1 LLHDGAFR
9 PIARLVRRS
18 ADRAQGFPQELWKTE
33 VKMGSRVTLATA
45 FTLLASVGAAATP
58 SPAPTPYPNETPLLG
73 GRAPDDAPLPVV
85 DGVAGPAPAPT
96 PVSRVTRRLLNRK
109 LDLPTYARF
118 GTDPFADAAAQL
130 PAFSETVQV
139 FAKPMD
145 TQALTAKMKWWM
157 DDFEPIYA
165 GTGPAR
171 FHAPT
176 LAEMREYRPS
186 PPQSADLSTLLGILI
201 GHIKSDDKKSR

>member
-1 LLHDGAFR
+1 
-9 PIARLVRRS
+9 
-18 ADRAQGFPQELWKTE
+18 
-33 VKMGSRVTLATA
+33 MGPRVTLATA

-58 SPAPTPYPNETPLLG
+58 APAPTPE
-73 GRAPDDAPLPVV
+73 AAPLPV

-109 LDLPTYARF
+109 LDLPTYARY

-157 DDFEPIYA
+157 DDFEPMYA

-186 PPQSADLSTLLGILI
+186 PPQSADLSALLGILI
-201 GHIKSDDKKSR
+201 GQLKDKKGK